1 MIGSAAVP
9 EASPAGGS
17 PADLAAGD
25 RGPTSRDDG
34 ERTVLGRGF
43 AGVLVLVSSAVVLVT
58 EIVAVRVIAP
68 YVGLTLETLSAAIG
82 CVLAGISVGSWMGGQ
97 LADRFS
103 PRVVLTSSLAA
114 GGLLLMLALPIATAI
129 GPGLQPGDAVSAP
142 LLATLS
148 FFLPSVALSAV
159 PPCVLATVGSG
170 SSRLGSIAGSLSAIS
185 TAGALIG
192 NFGASF
198 VLIGVFRSGQILS
211 FGGAVCLLLAALTL
225 VRLGDRSGRTVS
237 VALMLVAISV
247 VAATTSARLPCDAET
262 KYVCLNIDRE
272 GASGFLIQSNIYSS
286 SFTDTANPTQ
296 LRFRYARDVAAVVAA
311 QRIGADRFDV
321 AYIGGGGYTLP
332 LYFEAAVPGSR
343 NVVYEIDEEMVD
355 RVAEELGIADLERRF
370 PTRIG
375 DARVEIARTERSSFD
390 LVIGDAFAGV
400 SVPWHLTTREFL
412 EDVRSTLEDD
422 GMYVMNLIDYDHH
435 DLARAEVRT
444 MREVFGEVAVVAP
457 PAVFDETSGGGA
469 NIILIGGT
477 TLPSAEAIEAQLRS
491 VGSPSVLRAGGEL
504 DSFVRGADVLRD
516 DFAPVDQLV
525 GTP

>member
-9 EASPAGGS
+9 EASSAGGS
-17 PADLAAGD
+17 PADVALGRGRTTPRDPDD
-25 RGPTSRDDG
+25 R
-34 ERTVLGRGF
+34 VALGRGF
-43 AGVLVLVSSAVVLVT
+43 AGLLVLVSSAVVLVT

-82 CVLAGISVGSWMGGQ
+82 CVLAGISVGSWVGGH
-97 LADRFS
+97 LADRFP
-103 PRVVLTSSLAA
+103 PRVILTSALAA
-114 GGLLLMLALPIATAI
+114 GGLLLMVSLPIAKAI
-129 GPGLQPGDAVSAP
+129 GPGLEPGDAIAAP

-159 PPCVLATVGSG
+159 PPCVLAAVGSG
-170 SSRLGSIAGSLSAIS
+170 SSRLGSIAGSLSAVS

-192 NFGASF
+192 NVGASF
-198 VLIGVFRSGQILS
+198 VLIGVFRSGQILAI
-211 FGGAVCLLLAALTL
+211 GGAVCLVLAALTVL
-225 VRLGDRSGRTVS
+225 VLGDRTGRTVGF
-237 VALMLVAISV
+237 AIALVAVSV
-247 VAATTSARLPCDAET
+247 GAVATSARLPCDAET

-286 SFTDTANPTQ
+286 SFTDTADPTQ

-311 QRIGADRFDV
+311 QDARPDRFDV

-332 LYFEAAVPGSR
+332 LYFEAVAPGSR

-355 RVAEELGIADLERRF
+355 RVAADLGITDLADRF

-375 DARVEIARTERSSFD
+375 DARVEIARTEPGSFD
-390 LVIGDAFAGV
+390 VVIGDAFAGV

-412 EDVRSTLEDD
+412 DDVRRTLEDD
-422 GMYVMNLIDYDHH
+422 GLYVMNLIDYDHH

-457 PAVFDETSGGGA
+457 PAVLDGTTGAGA
-469 NIILIGGT
+469 NIILIGGSSV
-477 TLPSAEAIEAQLRS
+477 PSAEAIEAQLRS
-491 VGSPSVLRAGGEL
+491 FGSPSVFRTGSAL
-504 DSFVRGADVLRD
+504 DAFVAGADVLSD